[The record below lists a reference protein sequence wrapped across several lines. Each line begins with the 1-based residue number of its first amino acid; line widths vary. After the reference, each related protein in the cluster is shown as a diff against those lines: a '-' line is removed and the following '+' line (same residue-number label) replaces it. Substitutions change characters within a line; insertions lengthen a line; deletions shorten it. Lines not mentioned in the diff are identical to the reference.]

1 MTFGQ
6 NNTKELKA
14 IIGEIKL
21 SEILSA
27 FNYIDNNGIPS
38 KRGADTCYFIHNNIQ
53 YPVKLVTEIINNVI
67 KNNTKQLSPAEH
79 DPWQDAPLYDDIDF
93 PDDIILITP
102 YNNSG
107 RKCVEQFRQEL
118 LDNFTS
124 LNIVNVN
131 TNYTKI
137 EKDNK
142 NIAEIHFLNKRDN
155 QFKILV
161 NYDLLP
167 KEMTTTLKKSIKGFR
182 KVPDSHKWTLN
193 GEYYVT
199 TNPQTVKFAI
209 KAINAIIENNNNFD
223 QIPTKFWLYAAG
235 AKSCHWNEFY
245 NQGIMAVGWNK
256 LGNLKKY
263 SSKEE
268 IAKELQK
275 DRSDNSYPMND
286 SKTNW
291 EFANEMNIGDIVYV
305 KKGLEPILLGRGVV
319 ASDYIYDDIRNKYK
333 SIRKVNWT
341 HNGIYNVDFNELDI
355 KQWNQKTLTDISE
368 NKYKDF
374 CKKIEKIFNNNAKED
389 KNMNSQP
396 LNQILYGPPGTGK
409 TYNTVIKAIEI
420 TNPELMPKD
429 KDGNVENYETL
440 KNKFDELKQQGQ
452 IEFVTFHQSYSYE
465 EFVEG
470 IKPEIPKWNDE
481 GSELKYVGKDGILK
495 TIAKKALYEHLN
507 ILQPEDDKFKN
518 IIKCFISDNP
528 EGSKL
533 KTQYSEFEIVK
544 YTQTAVIV
552 EPCNGKTEYNLTFNN
567 LEKLYSNKQNIEN
580 RKDIDQILGWKGL
593 STYYLAVLNK
603 LKDYSG
609 KNITN
614 NQISQNQDSI
624 IIKSIDDYLQEYQEG
639 KLSLKK
645 DPKKYILIIDEI
657 NRGNISKIFGELITL
672 IETDKR
678 IGNKY
683 EARTTLPYSKEQFGI
698 PKNLYIIGTMN
709 TSDRSIAS
717 IDIALRRRFKF
728 VEMMPRP
735 EKLVDE
741 NNQPQ
746 MVEDIDLQSILKTI
760 NERISY
766 LLDRDHQ
773 IGHSYFMHWDNYDMA
788 TLKDVWFDEIMPL
801 LNEYFYSDWDKL
813 QAILG
818 GKNDNDK
825 DDKKFFIIKLKKPD
839 LAYNVDCS
847 DEEFYYNFVKKED
860 VNEAD
865 FRTMLENAKL
875 IEPKPNE
882 TSNAN

>member
-38 KRGADTCYFIHNNIQ
+38 KRGADTCYFIYNSVQ

-118 LDNFTS
+118 LDNFTN
-124 LNIVNVN
+124 LNIIDVN

-137 EKDNK
+137 EKNNK

-167 KEMTTTLKKSIKGFR
+167 KEMTTTIKKSIKGFR

-209 KAINAIIENNNNFD
+209 KAINAIIENNNFD
-223 QIPTKFWLYAAG
+223 QISTKFWLYAAG
-235 AKSCHWNEFY
+235 EKSYKWNEFY
-245 NQGIMAVGWNK
+245 KEGIMALGWDN
-256 LGNLKKY
+256 LGNLTKFH
-263 SSKEE
+263 SQDE
-268 IAKELQK
+268 IVRAMQK
-275 DRSDNSYPMND
+275 SDLKDSYPKND
-286 SKTNW
+286 SKANW

-305 KKGLEPILLGRGVV
+305 KKGIDPILLGRGVV
-319 ASDYIYDDIRNKYK
+319 ASDYIYDDTRNEYK

-341 HNGIYNVDFNELDI
+341 HNGIYHVDFNELDI

-374 CKKIEKIFNNNAKED
+374 SKKIEKIFNDKANED
-389 KNMNSQP
+389 KNMCSQS

-420 TNPELMPKD
+420 TNPELIQRD
-429 KDGNVENYETL
+429 ENGDVINYDVL
-440 KNKFDELKQQGQ
+440 KQEFDELKKQGQ

-470 IKPEIPKWNDE
+470 IKPEIPQWNAE
-481 GSELKYVGKDGILK
+481 GSTLKYVGKDGILK
-495 TIAKKALYEHLN
+495 TIAKKALYAHLN
-507 ILQPEDDKFKN
+507 ISQPEDDKFKN
-518 IIKCFISDNP
+518 IIKYFIDDNF
-528 EGSKL
+528 EGSKF
-533 KTQYSEFEIVK
+533 KTQYSEFEIVR
-544 YTQTAVIV
+544 YTQTAIIV

-567 LEKLYSNKQNIEN
+567 LEKLYRNKQDVKT
-580 RKDIDQILGWKGL
+580 RKDIEQILGWKGL
-593 STYYLAVLNK
+593 STYYLAILNK
-603 LKDYSG
+603 LKNYSE
-609 KNITN
+609 KNIINIQTTSN
-614 NQISQNQDSI
+614 EETI
-624 IIKSIDDYLQEYQEG
+624 IIKSIDDYLQEYYEG
-639 KLSLKK
+639 KLSLKEN
-645 DPKKYILIIDEI
+645 PKKYILIIDEI

-683 EARTTLPYSKEQFGI
+683 EARTTLPYSKKQFGI

-735 EKLVDE
+735 ELVADFGCGF
-741 NNQPQ
+741 
-746 MVEDIDLQSILKTI
+746 QSIFDKLNTKI
-760 NERISY
+760 KI

-773 IGHSYFMHWDNYDMA
+773 IGHSYFINTKYANADTNI
-788 TLKDVWFDEIMPL
+788 LKEIWFSEIIPL
-801 LNEYFYSDWDKL
+801 LNEYFYCDWEKL
-813 QAILG
+813 KLVIPGFIKEITIPEEL
-818 GKNDNDK
+818 KNDCEDSM
-825 DDKKFFIIKLKKPD
+825 
-839 LAYNVDCS
+839 Y
-847 DEEFYYNFVKKED
+847 EFK
-860 VNEAD
+860 
-865 FRTMLENAKL
+865 T
-875 IEPKPNE
+875 PNE
-882 TSNAN
+882 VKDFVGALKQDKFKQED